1 MFPKTSYTL
10 GEWVLASPEAYIAL
24 VRAHRLLSSV
34 RTLVL
39 HDLGA
44 VVVDKE
50 RVTVRRGDEVSLP
63 LWLALELQH
72 HGYAEVRD
80 ISLRDVDLLKYL
92 HMERTSKGRKL
103 AELREDLYFSAAMTA
118 SKMSAEKTS
127 EALPKAEKFRGVL
140 NSLLDL
146 RLSKLVNAAINL
158 DVKQAS
164 EVSKILEEIV
174 LYKLLKKVLELWRDS
189 VLRYVE

>member
-1 MFPKTSYTL
+1 M
-10 GEWVLASPEAYIAL
+10 LASPEAYIVL

-44 VVVDKE
+44 VIVDKE
-50 RVTVRRGDEVSLP
+50 KVNVRKGDEVNLP
-63 LWLALELQH
+63 LWLALELQRY
-72 HGYAEVRD
+72 GYAEVRD

-127 EALPKAEKFRGVL
+127 EGLSRVEKFKGAL
-140 NSLLDL
+140 NNLLDL
-146 RLSKLVNAAINL
+146 RLSKLVSAAINL

-164 EVSKILEEIV
+164 EVSKILEEVV
-174 LYKLLKKVLELWRDS
+174 LYKLLKRVLELWRDS
-189 VLRYVE
+189 VLNYVK